1 MTNNDTVLEALRAS
15 GRPMASHQLYEHPA
29 CEGLTRQQVSSA
41 VGHLRNAG
49 RIKETWERIPGPRF
63 GPKLV
68 STYEVIPSEAEL
80 DAALV
85 AALAASVSPDPDS
98 PAGQAEA
105 SRLAAA
111 RVPQA
116 ERPIRRTSST
126 PPQAAAHPFKQPLV
140 PKAARH
146 GRITRDLPAHLR
158 TPDPDGAT
166 QEAQFIAAGAAAE
179 AEAEAAAETV
189 ADATTAPEAATAAEA
204 QPDPIATPTE
214 DTAIAAKTHQCS
226 GHCQGPDQGQTARCA
241 GHGDPCVVHADDD
254 LENRIARDFAMAG
267 ESDQDKPR
275 AIGGTAGPSLASD
288 DDPPDAEAG
297 DRPAWVAALRDWLG
311 PLPVDLSLYQM
322 GARIMPNDG
331 PGEVR
336 LKINDDGG
344 GPFLR
349 LDAQKLALN
358 PGELGR
364 LDRYSRALIWIFD
377 AIMANS
383 ELVER
388 PRSRP
393 AGLDTP
399 RIGDDFWSLPLPDG
413 SSHADGF
420 RTNAPF

>member
-1 MTNNDTVLEALRAS
+1 MNHCQSDSDIDMTNNDTVLEALRAS

-116 ERPIRRTSST
+116 ERPIRRTPRT
-126 PPQAAAHPFKQPLV
+126 PPQAAAHPFKAPISPQSP
-140 PKAARH
+140 ARH

-158 TPDPDGAT
+158 TPDPDGST

-241 GHGDPCVVHADDD
+241 GHGDPCVVHAVHDLEPADAAPALVAEEIRGVADDD
-254 LENRIARDFAMAG
+254 A
-267 ESDQDKPR
+267 DQ
-275 AIGGTAGPSLASD
+275 
-288 DDPPDAEAG
+288 AEAE

-322 GARIMPNDG
+322 GARLMPNDG

-349 LDAQKLALN
+349 MDAHKLALN

-364 LDRYSRALIWIFD
+364 LDRYSRALVWIFD

-413 SSHADGF
+413 ASHADGF
-420 RTNAPF
+420 RNNAPF